1 MKIVNKRK
9 FIRSIVIIGIFIAL
23 ISFIFVNKTLSHTET
38 SYQKMYVS
46 SGDTLWN
53 IAKEQKGSNQYF
65 EEKDIRTII
74 DEIKYTNHLNNSDL
88 EIGQELN
95 IPII

>member
-9 FIRSIVIIGIFIAL
+9 FIRSVVIIGIFVAFISL
-23 ISFIFVNKTLSHTET
+23 IFANKTLSHTET
-38 SYQKMYVS
+38 SYQKIYVS

-53 IAKEQKGSNQYF
+53 ISKEQKKSNPYF
-65 EEKDIRTII
+65 EEKDIRTIV
-74 DEIKYTNHLNNSDL
+74 DEIKYTNNLNNSDL

>member
-9 FIRSIVIIGIFIAL
+9 FVRSIVIIGIFIAL

-38 SYQKMYVS
+38 SYQKIYVS

-53 IAKEQKGSNQYF
+53 IAKEQKNNNQYF
-65 EEKDIRTII
+65 EEKDIRTIV
-74 DEIKYTNHLNNSDL
+74 DEIKYINNLNNSDL
-88 EIGQELN
+88 KIGQELN
-95 IPII
+95 IPTI

>member
-9 FIRSIVIIGIFIAL
+9 FIRSILLIGVLVAL
-23 ISFIFVNKTLSHTET
+23 ISFVFVNKTLSHTEIN
-38 SYQKMYVS
+38 YKKIYVS

-53 IAKEQKGSNQYF
+53 IAKEEKIDNQYF

-95 IPII
+95 IPTI